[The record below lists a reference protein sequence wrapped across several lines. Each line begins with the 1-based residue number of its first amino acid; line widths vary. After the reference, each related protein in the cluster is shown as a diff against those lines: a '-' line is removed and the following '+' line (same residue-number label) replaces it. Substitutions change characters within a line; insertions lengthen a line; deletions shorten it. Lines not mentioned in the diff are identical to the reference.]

1 MWDVR
6 CEMREIGNFKGIVAK
21 QRRVGSKEWVPRIL
35 SFLLY
40 LMFDDLN

>member
-21 QRRVGSKEWVPRIL
+21 QRRVGSKEWVPKN
-35 SFLLY
+35 SFL
-40 LMFDDLN
+40 FIIFKV